1 MAYGRGLLHLERW
14 MTVDDRTA
22 PHGRVSAD
30 PNLGCDVALRRG
42 KEECIAC
49 KGCLNQS

>member
-22 PHGRVSAD
+22 PHGRVSD
-30 PNLGCDVALRRG
+30 SEFGLRDVALRRG